1 MARISHADKAA
12 RFYRA
17 GKQPLD
23 PPKRLST
30 RAKAIWR
37 EIVASKPVDW
47 FDGGSLGML
56 AGLCETGARL
66 EECWRRLARFPFG
79 CVEARYV
86 MTELRTLQANY
97 DRAASKLR
105 LTVQA
110 IVDNRSAKAAE
121 SAPEAEGDALIG
133 GEAAR
138 RFRVVS

>member
-1 MARISHADKAA
+1 
-12 RFYRA
+12 
-17 GKQPLD
+17 
-23 PPKRLST
+23 
-30 RAKAIWR
+30 
-37 EIVASKPVDW
+37 
-47 FDGGSLGML
+47 
-56 AGLCETGARL
+56 
-66 EECWRRLARFPFG
+66 
-79 CVEARYV
+79 

-121 SAPEAEGDALIG
+121 SAPEAEGDTLIG